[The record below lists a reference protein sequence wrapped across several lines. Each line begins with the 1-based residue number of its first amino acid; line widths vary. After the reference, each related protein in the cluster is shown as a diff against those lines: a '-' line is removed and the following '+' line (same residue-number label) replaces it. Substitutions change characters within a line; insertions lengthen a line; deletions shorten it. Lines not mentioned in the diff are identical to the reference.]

1 MSCTDVVE
9 ARLAAWEAQIA
20 PVVEEAAALHA
31 DAVSVEAWRAAG
43 MALRLAID
51 ELRGRAEQRVAQAQ

>member
-1 MSCTDVVE
+1 VG
-9 ARLAAWEAQIA
+9 AQIA